1 MHKSPDPADFTTILG
16 AAVHDMKNSL
26 WLLLQNIES
35 VASDLEGSPA
45 GRSLADIQY
54 EAQRLNTGLMQL
66 LSLYRNEQAA
76 LPINTEEQ
84 FLDELLEELQ
94 ENNRFYAD
102 RHDITLS
109 VAASDN
115 LAWYM
120 DKTLITV
127 MLQDVVINALRYAK
141 SHVSMKAEQC
151 GDRLRIEIRDDG
163 PGYPEDMLQD
173 ATEMRVA
180 DIESGRTG
188 LGLYFA
194 SRIAQ
199 AHTRHDVHGSIRLQN
214 NDQGGSI
221 FELWLP

>member
-1 MHKSPDPADFTTILG
+1 MHKPEDPADFTTILG

-26 WLLLQNIES
+26 WLLLQNIEN
-35 VASDLEGSPA
+35 VASELEGSPA

-102 RHDITLS
+102 RHQVTLT
-109 VAASDN
+109 VDASEN
-115 LAWYM
+115 LTWYM

-127 MLQDVVINALRYAK
+127 LLQDVVINALRYAESK
-141 SHVSMKAEQC
+141 VTITAGRYDNK
-151 GDRLRIEIRDDG
+151 LRIQVRDDG
-163 PGYPEDMLQD
+163 PGYPANMLQD
-173 ATEMRVA
+173 TTHMQVA
-180 DIESGRTG
+180 DIGAGRTG

-194 SRIAQ
+194 GRIAQ
-199 AHTRHDVHGSIRLQN
+199 AHVRQGQHGSIKLRN
-214 NDQGGSI
+214 DDQGGSI

>member
-1 MHKSPDPADFTTILG
+1 MHKPQEPADFTTILG

-35 VASDLEGSPA
+35 VANELEGSPA

-94 ENNRFYAD
+94 ENNRFYAE
-102 RHDITLS
+102 RHQVTLS
-109 VAASDN
+109 VATAEN
-115 LAWYM
+115 FAWYM

-127 MLQDVVINALRYAK
+127 LLQDVVINALRYAD
-141 SHVSMKAEQC
+141 SAVTMKAERC
-151 GDRLRIEIRDDG
+151 GDRLRIEVCDDG
-163 PGYPEDMLQD
+163 PGYPSDMLQD
-173 ATEMRVA
+173 VTEMKVA

-199 AHTRHDVHGSIRLQN
+199 AHTRRGQHGAIRLHN
-214 NDQGGSI
+214 GAHGGSI

>member
-1 MHKSPDPADFTTILG
+1 MQKSQDPADFTTILG

-26 WLLLQNIES
+26 WLLLQNIEN
-35 VASDLEGSPA
+35 VANELEGSPA

-102 RHDITLS
+102 RHEITLT

-120 DKTLITV
+120 DRTLITV
-127 MLQDVVINALRYAK
+127 LLQDVVINALRYAK
-141 SHVSMKAEQC
+141 SQVAMKAERC
-151 GDRLRIEIRDDG
+151 DNKLRIEIRDDG
-163 PGYPEDMLQD
+163 PGYPHDMLQD
-173 ATEMRVA
+173 AAEMRVA

-199 AHTRHDVHGSIRLQN
+199 AHTRSGQHGTIRLQN
-214 NDQGGSI
+214 SDAGGSI